1 MHMSTLVGHTNQIS
15 REVLGELTPDA
26 DMRNLAASVPV
37 MATPAAV
44 AAGVALTAA
53 GFAAGYAAEEAADG

>member
-1 MHMSTLVGHTNQIS
+1 MSTLLGHTNEVS
-15 REVLGELTPDA
+15 REVLGELTRDA
-26 DMRNLAASVPV
+26 DMQNLSASVPV

-53 GFAAGYAAEEAADG
+53 GFAAGFVAEEAADG